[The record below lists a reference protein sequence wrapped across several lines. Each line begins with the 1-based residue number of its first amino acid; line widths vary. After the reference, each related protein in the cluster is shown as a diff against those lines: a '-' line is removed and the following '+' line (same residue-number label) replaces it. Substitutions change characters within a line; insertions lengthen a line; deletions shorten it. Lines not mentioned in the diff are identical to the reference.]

1 MTDDMAGMDAYDDF
15 NVELF
20 GDQED
25 DGTQEKIRALV
36 EDFETKYQAINGL
49 HHETL
54 IGDENNFSTKKE
66 LSQARDSALSDQKSI
81 NGLLTDSEDKIADL
95 EGFHTT
101 IFGEMGDNNQRIGGL
116 LTDFNARIEALKG
129 FETEQNKKYKALNEE
144 IETLLP
150 GATSAGLASAYS
162 EMKNSFEKPIQNA
175 TWLFFGSL
183 GVMILGTMVLSI
195 DKISWETGITF
206 IAPTDW
212 DSILKGLVYKIPF
225 YAPVLWLAFYATKR
239 RSEYHRLQ
247 QEYSHKEAFSKS
259 YHNYKLQLQDLQ
271 VDDGLQIELIKK
283 AIDAIAYNAS
293 QTLDKKHGDKMPIQE
308 IIEKTVD
315 KSISTIKH

>member
-1 MTDDMAGMDAYDDF
+1 
-15 NVELF
+15 
-20 GDQED
+20 
-25 DGTQEKIRALV
+25 
-36 EDFETKYQAINGL
+36 
-49 HHETL
+49 
-54 IGDENNFSTKKE
+54 
-66 LSQARDSALSDQKSI
+66 
-81 NGLLTDSEDKIADL
+81 
-95 EGFHTT
+95 
-101 IFGEMGDNNQRIGGL
+101 
-116 LTDFNARIEALKG
+116 
-129 FETEQNKKYKALNEE
+129 
-144 IETLLP
+144 
-150 GATSAGLASAYS
+150 
-162 EMKNSFEKPIQNA
+162 
-175 TWLFFGSL
+175 
-183 GVMILGTMVLSI
+183 MILGTMVLSI